1 MERIDKYLR
10 GEMSEQEAQA
20 FLSEVEGNEELR
32 AELHYLRAVQQ
43 GIAQQERAAL
53 KAHLQSLEAKPKKR
67 YLGWVAAASVIL
79 CALAFYTWKQQPA
92 QVAQAYFDTLPN
104 MIQPIVRGNAA
115 QNEAFLAY
123 ETENFAE
130 AERLFAALGDTSY
143 AVLYRAVCL
152 LKLDREEE
160 AKVLL
165 AASPFQE
172 DPQGLEYYRQWYLAL
187 AHLNMGEVD
196 HALRYLDRL
205 SAEENPMQTQASALR
220 HRLR

>member
-1 MERIDKYLR
+1 MEKIDRYLR
-10 GEMSEQEAQA
+10 GEMSQEEEQA
-20 FLSEVEGNEELR
+20 FKLQLAED
-32 AELHYLRAVQQ
+32 AELANELAFLQ
-43 GIAQQERAAL
+43 GLQRSLAKNEKSAM
-53 KAHLQSLEAKPKKR
+53 KARFKELDQRTKPAYGK
-67 YLGWVAAASVIL
+67 WIAAAVLI
-79 CALAFYTWKQQPA
+79 LAFVGYWSWTQQPA
-92 QVAQAYFDTLPN
+92 QVAQAYFETLPN
-104 MIQPIVRGNAA
+104 MIEPIVRGNAA

-123 ETENFAE
+123 ETENYAE

-165 AASPFQE
+165 AASPFPE

-196 HALRYLDRL
+196 YALRYLDRL
-205 SAEENPMQTQASALR
+205 SAEENPIQSSASALR
-220 HRLR
+220 DRLR